1 MSSDPS
7 PVAPETV
14 RKVAALARLRVP
26 DADLP
31 AWTEQLGRILSY
43 VGQLERIPERPAAAE
58 APLPATPV
66 RPDVPRPG
74 FGAEALEANCPSTVH
89 GYGSVPRIVG
99 SLTS

>member
-1 MSSDPS
+1 MSSETS
-7 PVAPETV
+7 PVAPEMV
-14 RKVAALARLRVP
+14 RKVAALARIRVP

-31 AWTEQLGRILSY
+31 AWTDQLGRILSY
-43 VGQLERIPERPAAAE
+43 VGQLERIPERPVSAE

-66 RPDVPRPG
+66 RSDVPRTG
-74 FGAEALEANCPSTVH
+74 FGAEALHANCPATIH

>member
-1 MSSDPS
+1 MSFEPS
-7 PVAPETV
+7 PVAPDMV

-31 AWTEQLGRILSY
+31 AWTDQLGRILSY

-58 APLPATPV
+58 APLPPTPV
-66 RPDVPRPG
+66 RRDVSRPG
-74 FGAEALEANCPSTVH
+74 FGSEALAANCPSTIH
-89 GYGSVPRIVG
+89 RYGSVPRIVG

>member
-1 MSSDPS
+1 MSSAPS
-7 PVAPETV
+7 PVAPEMV

-26 DADLP
+26 DTDLS
-31 AWTEQLGRILSY
+31 AWTGQLGRILSY
-43 VGQLERIPERPAAAE
+43 IGQLESIPERPIAPE

-66 RPDVPRPG
+66 RADEPIPG
-74 FGAEALEANCPSTVH
+74 HGAAALETNAPSTVH